1 MNLLNECG
9 CTVFPRITN
18 KSEVAFIKSFF
29 NSNNKASDPN
39 STLHSTLFFWKTELV
54 DGRFITGVFHLS
66 SKL

>member
-29 NSNNKASDPN
+29 NSNNKASDTN
-39 STLHSTLFFWKTELV
+39 STLHRTLFF
-54 DGRFITGVFHLS
+54 
-66 SKL
+66 

>member
-18 KSEVAFIKSFF
+18 KSEVAFI

-39 STLHSTLFFWKTELV
+39 STLHSTLFF
-54 DGRFITGVFHLS
+54 
-66 SKL
+66 

>member
-18 KSEVAFIKSFF
+18 KSEVAFI

-39 STLHSTLFFWKTELV
+39 STLHSTLYSWKAELV
-54 DGRFITGVFHLS
+54 DDRFITAVFHLS